1 MRLEQLEY
9 FVSAVSLQSL
19 NAVSEAFYISPQV
32 VSKSI
37 KQLEEELNT
46 TLFIRS
52 RKGLL
57 LTEKGKDV
65 YHYALEIVQDIHYLR
80 QNYIHPNEKE
90 QAFASNMAILTAK
103 GLLPVFET
111 LIENAIT
118 QRFPKM
124 KLTLHTGH
132 SYAIVE
138 NLVKKNDY
146 DLVGI
151 VYPEQAWQSLSQQAI
166 KQNYDVYLL
175 KEEALKMFMS
185 RTSPFS
191 RQKEI
196 SLKKLSSIPL
206 IMYSTETDTLFNHHL
221 TQNFQLSLKYS
232 MYVDNISLC
241 LDLIQKERG
250 YALGLDYIFFTNLS
264 PEQRARIVSV
274 PLEINYRYY
283 CMLLIKKTSVSQSTM
298 QAFIEV
304 MKSRLE
310 ATRLN

>member
-19 NAVSEAFYISPQV
+19 NAVSEVFYISPQV
-32 VSKSI
+32 VSKAI

-65 YHYALEIVQDIHYLR
+65 YHYALEIVHDVQYLR
-80 QNYIHPNEKE
+80 QNYVNPQETE
-90 QAFASNMAILTAK
+90 QPFTGQLAILTAK

-111 LIENAIT
+111 LIESAIT
-118 QRFPKM
+118 QPFPKM

-132 SYAIVE
+132 SYSIVE
-138 NLVKKNDY
+138 TLAEKTTY

-151 VYPEQAWQSLSQQAI
+151 VYPKQEWNKLPQQSLL
-166 KQNYDVYLL
+166 QNYDIYLFNEEPL
-175 KEEALKMFMS
+175 KVFMN

-191 RQKEI
+191 RQKEM
-196 SLKKLSSIPL
+196 SLKKLCSIPL
-206 IMYSTETDTLFNHHL
+206 ILYSTETDTLFNHHL
-221 TQNFQLSLKYS
+221 AQTFHLTLKYG
-232 MYVDNISLC
+232 MYVDNIALC
-241 LDLIQKERG
+241 LDMIQKERG
-250 YALGLDYIFFTNLS
+250 YALGLDSIFFPNLS

-274 PLEINYRYY
+274 PLEIDYHYY
-283 CMLLIKKTSVSQSTM
+283 CLLLIKKDRAQQSTL
-298 QAFIEV
+298 QALAEAINNCL
-304 MKSRLE
+304 K